1 MEILLSINSKTDGN
15 GREVKCAIGEGLVI
29 GRGAEEGVLLD
40 GPDLSREHLVLTTDG
55 TGIYVTDLSSNG
67 TWLNGTRL
75 RRSIRS
81 RARAEDSIEVPGY
94 VLKFRPADQPQ
105 KEPEKAEEPEKPAK
119 SEKALAKLPEPV
131 AEDSQLALP
140 AAQPA
145 KPPTAFDQV
154 LHFIGSFTFGEKF
167 LILVGLCG
175 LLLLYTYMG
184 S

>member
-15 GREVKCAIGEGLVI
+15 GREVKCAIGDGLVI

-55 TGIYVTDLSSNG
+55 TGVYVTDLSSNG

-94 VLKFRPADQPQ
+94 VLKFRPADQPD
-105 KEPEKAEEPEKPAK
+105 KAPEKAKEAV
-119 SEKALAKLPEPV
+119 AKLPEPV
-131 AEDSQLALP
+131 AEDTPPALP
-140 AAQPA
+140 TPEPS
-145 KPPTAFDQV
+145 KPPTPLGLV
-154 LHFIGSFTFGEKF
+154 LQFVGSFTFGEKF
-167 LILVGLCG
+167 LIIVGVVGLI
-175 LLLLYTYMG
+175 LVYTYLG

>member
-1 MEILLSINSKTDGN
+1 MEILLSISSKTDGN
-15 GREVKCAIGEGLVI
+15 GREVKCAIGDGLVI

-55 TGIYVTDLSSNG
+55 TSIYVTDLSSNG

-81 RARAEDSIEVPGY
+81 RAQAEDSIEVPGY
-94 VLKFRPADQPQ
+94 VLKFRPADQLQ
-105 KEPEKAEEPEKPAK
+105 KEPEKAEKPEK
-119 SEKALAKLPEPV
+119 SEEALAKLSESVP
-131 AEDSQLALP
+131 EDSQMALP
-140 AAQPA
+140 APQPA
-145 KPPTAFDQV
+145 KPPTPFDQV
-154 LHFIGSFTFGEKF
+154 LHFVGSFTFGEKF

-175 LLLLYTYMG
+175 LLLLYTYVG